1 MTGQDCL
8 SESEACLVLGHN
20 IYICDQIGNLMFGI
34 MPEVE
39 YPVVGEDY
47 DLYIDISK
55 NDNFLIGSDSKSDIR
70 IDDSRI
76 GEWSMQ
82 IIKTADGYKLIPPKE
97 VIGIRVNGVITDDSE
112 IKIKN
117 NQFFSFFGYSFCIDN
132 QRLFTTKQADII
144 TDF

>member
-1 MTGQDCL
+1 M
-8 SESEACLVLGHN
+8 
-20 IYICDQIGNLMFGI
+20 
-34 MPEVE
+34 
-39 YPVVGEDY
+39 
-47 DLYIDISK
+47 
-55 NDNFLIGSDSKSDIR
+55 IGSDSKSDIR

-144 TDF
+144 TDFSYSVVQYANNHMPYPRFIRNVQQEVYS